1 MKALTLWTRGFPA
14 MLGMM
19 CAGCQPPDAQ
29 IQARLA
35 DAEARAK
42 KAEAA
47 VTELKRKA
55 VEAPPPSAGGDSAE
69 LQELKKKLAA
79 LEEDNQRLQEGAAK
93 AAAAAGNPLA
103 NIDAKAV
110 ESAFVSGF
118 LDKKKEWK
126 EALSGYQVKGYEQ
139 PEVTVE
145 DVKPFRTSIGIKLE
159 QGGRSFTAQVPVTAD
174 FQGNWTF
181 PSSAEVVE
189 FARQAAAGKAA
200 APDTPASVAA
210 PAVAAQTTPPPAPP
224 AAKSPPPPPPQST
237 GPEPVPF
244 GGKSLIKLPPIKFP
258 GDP

>member
-14 MLGMM
+14 MLGLM
-19 CAGCQPPDAQ
+19 CAGCQPPDGQ
-29 IQARLA
+29 MQARLA

-42 KAEAA
+42 QAEAA
-47 VTELKRKA
+47 VTELKRKLA
-55 VEAPPPSAGGDSAE
+55 EAPSAGSGEPAD
-69 LQELKKKLAA
+69 LQDLKKKLAA
-79 LEEDNQRLQEGAAK
+79 LEEDNQRLQDVAAK
-93 AAAAAGNPLA
+93 AASASGNPLA

-118 LDKKKEWK
+118 LGMKKEWK
-126 EALSGYQVKGYEQ
+126 EALSDYQVKGYEQ

-174 FQGNWTF
+174 FQGNWSF
-181 PSSAEVVE
+181 PSAEEVVGY
-189 FARQAAAGKAA
+189 ARQAAANPAASA
-200 APDTPASVAA
+200 APLPAASTA
-210 PAVAAQTTPPPAPP
+210 PAVARNPATPPPP
-224 AAKSPPPPPPQST
+224 ATPATNPPPRDT

-244 GGKSLIKLPPIKFP
+244 GGKNLIKLPPIKFP